1 MEIINW
7 LNDNSGAVTG
17 ISSIITSLATVVLVV
32 ITGWYVRLT
41 EKLKATYK
49 PEVLVSIDYLERVIR
64 GVFSMAVSVKNLGQ
78 GVARKVKFGGDI
90 SFSPCGNNPLQEID
104 FLKDGYD
111 VLPPGGGGSCRISGA
126 LKPLSDFDA
135 QRQTLVVITVTYE
148 DSVKNKYADTFRF
161 DFSDR
166 ILPSA

>member
-49 PEVLVSIDYLERVIR
+49 PEVLVSIDYLEQVIR
-64 GVFSMAVSVKNLGQ
+64 GVFCTA
-78 GVARKVKFGGDI
+78 I
-90 SFSPCGNNPLQEID
+90 GN
-104 FLKDGYD
+104 
-111 VLPPGGGGSCRISGA
+111 
-126 LKPLSDFDA
+126 
-135 QRQTLVVITVTYE
+135 
-148 DSVKNKYADTFRF
+148 
-161 DFSDR
+161 
-166 ILPSA
+166 